1 MPTFGQRF
9 QQLRSL
15 KNYTQDEL
23 VQSFNKE
30 FNYNLSKPAISQYEN
45 DKRIPEIN
53 VLMDFATYFK
63 VSLDYLLGRD
73 PNITV
78 KEDSI
83 NYSITEENSIL
94 ELTELPKHFD
104 KLIIQSSLVTLG
116 GKPAKKKAI
125 EFIKASLEIGIELS
139 KRK

>member
-9 QQLRSL
+9 QQLRTL

-63 VSLDYLLGRD
+63 VSLDYLLCRD
-73 PNITV
+73 NNLII
-78 KEDSI
+78 KEEIS
-83 NYSITEENSIL
+83 NYSISPGKCIL
-94 ELTELPKHFD
+94 ELTELPTHLD
-104 KLIIQSSLVTLG
+104 KILTESSLVTLN
-116 GKPAKKKAI
+116 GKPAKNKAI
-125 EFIKASLEIGIELS
+125 ELIKASLQIGIELS

>member
-9 QQLRSL
+9 QQLRTL

-73 PNITV
+73 LNITV
-78 KEDSI
+78 KEESI
-83 NYSITEENSIL
+83 NYSTPEENNIL
-94 ELTELPKHFD
+94 ELNELPQHFD
-104 KLIIQSSLVTLG
+104 KIIATSTLVTLD
-116 GKPAKKKAI
+116 GKPAKKKTI
-125 EFIKASLEIGIELS
+125 DLIKASLEIGIELS